1 MKTRKVGIIGVG
13 HVGSH
18 CALAMILQGACDELT
33 LVDIDKQKA
42 KSQAIDCMDTISFL
56 PHRTIIKNGEID
68 DLTNMDIIVISV
80 GNLTA
85 DKNRLNELKG
95 SIEMVKSFVPQIV
108 KNGFKGIFVVIT
120 NPVDIVTYYVQKLS
134 GFPHNRVIG
143 TGTGLDSARL
153 RKVLSQTTNV
163 DPRSIQAFMLGEHGD
178 SQVANFSTGTI
189 NCKPILD
196 YLKENEDTIGK
207 LDLDQLEHKV
217 AQGAWDI
224 YAGKN
229 CTEYGIGCTC
239 SDLVQNIFHNERR
252 VIACSAYL
260 QGEYD
265 YEGIY
270 IGVPAI
276 IGKDGLETIIE
287 LPLDERERT
296 KFKKSCEI
304 MSSYIE
310 MAKNY

>member
-1 MKTRKVGIIGVG
+1 METRKVGIIGVG

-18 CALAMILQGACDELT
+18 CALSMILQGACDELV
-33 LVDIDKQKA
+33 LVDIEKQKA

-56 PHRTIIKNGEID
+56 PHRTIIKDGEIE

-95 SIEMVKSFVPQIV
+95 SIETIKTFVPQIV

-143 TGTGLDSARL
+143 TGTGLDTARL
-153 RKVLSQTTNV
+153 RKVLSQITNL

-178 SQVANFSTGTI
+178 SQVANFSTATV
-189 NCKPILD
+189 NCKPLLE
-196 YLKENEDTIGK
+196 YLKENEETIGK
-207 LDLDQLEHKV
+207 LDLEEMEHRV
-217 AQGAWDI
+217 SQGAWDI

-239 SDLVQNIFHNERR
+239 SDLVKNIFHDEKR
-252 VIACSAYL
+252 VIACSGYL
-260 QGEYD
+260 RGEYD

-276 IGKDGLETIIE
+276 IGRNGLEKIIE
-287 LPLDERERT
+287 LPLNEREKN
-296 KFKKSCEI
+296 KFKSSCEL
-304 MSSYIE
+304 MSKYID
-310 MAKNY
+310 MAKEY